1 MTDAWLDD
9 VADGLW
15 RRGAGP
21 PPFPRDM
28 EAAAMD
34 AGLPVFFV
42 PIPGLTVEKAE
53 AWIARRHGAFRFLC
67 PARALR
73 GCIIAVRGEA
83 AIFTD
88 PDDGSDERRFTEAH
102 ELAHFLCDYE
112 RPRQNALAAFGSVIR
127 PVLDGDRLPTPVEC
141 VHAALAG
148 VPLGAYT
155 DLMGRD
161 ETGGVGLADALG
173 AELRA
178 DRLAFHSL
186 APLDAVF
193 ACLPGVPGETER
205 NAFGRM
211 VVDVLCRDFG
221 LPGWAAREYGRRL
234 WAERSRPDSRG
245 WLGL

>member
-28 EAAAMD
+28 EVAAMN

-42 PIPGLTVEKAE
+42 SIPGLTVEKAE

-73 GCIIAVRGEA
+73 GCIVAVRGQA

-88 PDDGSDERRFTEAH
+88 PDDAPDERRFTEAH

-112 RPRQNALAAFGSVIR
+112 RPRQNALMVFGPVIR
-127 PVLDGDRLPTPVEC
+127 PVLDGDRLPTSVER

-161 ETGGVGLADALG
+161 ETGGVGQADALG

-178 DRLAFHSL
+178 DHLALHLL
-186 APLDAVF
+186 APPDAVF
-193 ACLPGVPGETER
+193 ARLPGDPGETER
-205 NAFGRM
+205 NAFGRKI
-211 VVDVLCRDFG
+211 VGALCEAFG
-221 LPGWAAREYGRRL
+221 LPRWAAREYGRRL
-234 WAERSRPDSRG
+234 WAERSRPDTRG

>member
-1 MTDAWLDD
+1 MTDAWLDE

-28 EAAAMD
+28 EAAAVD

-73 GCIIAVRGEA
+73 GCIVAVRGEA

-88 PDDGSDERRFTEAH
+88 SDDTPDERRFTEAH

-112 RPRQNALAAFGSVIR
+112 RPRQNALEVFGSVIR
-127 PVLDGDRLPTPVEC
+127 PVLDGDRLPTPVER

-161 ETGGVGLADALG
+161 ETGGVSEAAALG

-178 DRLAFHSL
+178 DRLALHLL
-186 APLDAVF
+186 APPYAVF
-193 ACLPGVPGETER
+193 ACVPGAPGETER
-205 NAFGRM
+205 NGFGRM
-211 VVDVLCRDFG
+211 VVDVLSGAFG
-221 LPGWAAREYGRRL
+221 LPDWAAREYSRRL
-234 WAERSRPDSRG
+234 WAKWSRPDSRG

>member
-1 MTDAWLDD
+1 MLDAWLDE

-15 RRGAGP
+15 RRATGP

-28 EAAAMD
+28 EVIAVD

-42 PIPGLTVEKAE
+42 PISGLTVEKAG

-67 PARALR
+67 PGRALR
-73 GCIIAVRGEA
+73 GCIVAVRGEA

-88 PDDGSDERRFTEAH
+88 PDDAPDERRFTEAH

-112 RPRQNALAAFGSVIR
+112 RPRQNAMEVFGSVIR
-127 PVLDGDRLPTPVEC
+127 PVLDGDRLPTPVER

-161 ETGGVGLADALG
+161 ETGGNGLADAMG

-178 DRLAFHSL
+178 DRLALHLL
-186 APLDAVF
+186 APPGAVF
-193 ACLPGVPGETER
+193 ACLPGAPRETER

-211 VVDVLCRDFG
+211 VVDVLCETFG
-221 LPGWAAREYGRRL
+221 LPSWAAREYGRRL
-234 WAERSRPDSRG
+234 WAERSQPDTRG

>member
-1 MTDAWLDD
+1 MKDAWLDK

-15 RRGAGP
+15 QRGTGP

-42 PIPGLTVEKAE
+42 PIPGLTVEKAG
-53 AWIARRHGAFRFLC
+53 AWIACRQGAFRFLC
-67 PARALR
+67 PTRTLR
-73 GCIIAVRGEA
+73 GCIVAVRGEA

-88 PDDGSDERRFTEAH
+88 PDDAPDERRLTEAH

-112 RPRQNALAAFGSVIR
+112 RPRQNALEAFGSLVR
-127 PVLDGDRLPTPVEC
+127 PVLDGHRLPTLVER

-161 ETGGVGLADALG
+161 ETGGIGEADALG
-173 AELRA
+173 TELRA
-178 DRLAFHSL
+178 DRLALHLL
-186 APLDAVF
+186 APPDAVF
-193 ACLPGVPGETER
+193 AFLPGMPSETER

-211 VVDVLCRDFG
+211 VVDILCRVFG
-221 LPGWAAREYGRRL
+221 IPDWAAREYGRRL
-234 WAERSRPDSRG
+234 WAEWSHPDSRG